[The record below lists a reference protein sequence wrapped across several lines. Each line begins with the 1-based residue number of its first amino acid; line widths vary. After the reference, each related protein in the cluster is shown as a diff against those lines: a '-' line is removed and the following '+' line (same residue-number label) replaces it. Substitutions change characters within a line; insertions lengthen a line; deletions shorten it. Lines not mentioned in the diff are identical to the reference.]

1 MSMTSEL
8 VQELRL
14 LAKSHCFYGSG
25 CTLEMAAK
33 TIEELSEKLSAE
45 NMERSSAYYNGGWIP
60 VSERMPEKP
69 TKNPEF
75 DNKPLE
81 LYLVSVKN
89 TKYPFRAFW
98 NGENFTDGWCKVN
111 ATAWIPLPEP
121 YKVK

>member
-8 VQELRL
+8 VQELRR

-33 TIEELSEKLSAE
+33 TIEELSEKLAAE

-81 LYLVSVKN
+81 LYLVSAKN
-89 TKYPFRAFW
+89 TKYPIY
-98 NGENFTDGWCKVN
+98 K
-111 ATAWIPLPEP
+111 IPIIALKIFPPRYSEISP
-121 YKVK
+121 NSSSILRS